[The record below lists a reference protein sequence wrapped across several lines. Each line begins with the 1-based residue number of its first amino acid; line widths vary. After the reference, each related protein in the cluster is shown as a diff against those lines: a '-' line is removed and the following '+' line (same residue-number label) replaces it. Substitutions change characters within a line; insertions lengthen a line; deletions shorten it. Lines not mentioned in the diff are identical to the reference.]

1 MSDTQ
6 KKVLKILPE
15 FFEEVEK
22 GNKRAELR
30 LNDRDFKVGD
40 IYSLSEWDGK
50 KFTGRGINIR
60 ITHILQDYKGLEGN
74 YCMFSFVTKA
84 EDCEKEG
91 YQERISILDRGLAQS
106 REALLRAKDEIALR
120 DSYIAELETTAR
132 VLGGMAGRR

>member
-50 KFTGRGINIR
+50 KFTGREITIR

-74 YCMFSFVTKA
+74 YCMLSFATKA
-84 EDCEKEG
+84 EECEKVE
-91 YQERISILDRGLAQS
+91 YQERISILNRGLEQS
-106 REALLRAKDEIALR
+106 KKALLRAKDEIALR